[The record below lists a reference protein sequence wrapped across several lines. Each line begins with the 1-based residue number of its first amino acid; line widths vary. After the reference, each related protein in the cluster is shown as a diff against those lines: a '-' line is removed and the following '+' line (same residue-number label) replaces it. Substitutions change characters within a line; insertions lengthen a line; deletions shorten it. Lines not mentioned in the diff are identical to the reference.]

1 MIRNQYLSMQSREA
15 LFDIALVVYRV
26 GSSGRESKANHPQT
40 LIPLM
45 IMEINLGSPQDASV
59 AAPFHFSF
67 HRCNDVPRVCLF
79 PSLLPPRAPRAFAA
93 LSSLF
98 LTRPPPRMHARARR
112 SPSSLSFSPSS
123 HHLSSSFS
131 SLLPLLDSFSSSPR
145 PASPVGSRQPLLY
158 QPLLSTTLA
167 LPRSSNL
174 PIVRFRRIRPTVMDY
189 RSAHGRRT
197 LGHLPLTLGGIVIAE
212 SSLFA
217 RLELS
222 S

>member
-1 MIRNQYLSMQSREA
+1 MVIRNQYLSMQSREA

-67 HRCNDVPRVCLF
+67 HRCNDVPRVCLSF
-79 PSLLPPRAPRAFAA
+79 RLSSPLAPLA

-112 SPSSLSFSPSS
+112 SSSSLSFSPSS
-123 HHLSSSFS
+123 HRLSSSFS

>member
-1 MIRNQYLSMQSREA
+1 MQSREA

-67 HRCNDVPRVCLF
+67 HRCNDVPRVCLSF
-79 PSLLPPRAPRAFAA
+79 RLSSPLAPLA
-93 LSSLF
+93 LSPLF
-98 LTRPPPRMHARARR
+98 RR
-112 SPSSLSFSPSS
+112 SFSRVHRLVCTHVLADRRRLSFSPSS

-197 LGHLPLTLGGIVIAE
+197 LGHLPLTLGGIVIA
-212 SSLFA
+212 SLFA

>member
-1 MIRNQYLSMQSREA
+1 MQSREA

-67 HRCNDVPRVCLF
+67 HRCNDVPRVCLSF
-79 PSLLPPRAPRAFAA
+79 RLSSPLAPLA
-93 LSSLF
+93 LSPLF
-98 LTRPPPRMHARARR
+98 RR
-112 SPSSLSFSPSS
+112 SFSRVHRLVCTHVLADRRRLSLSLSPSS